1 MVLKKTFHSNQAR
14 KNVDPDPYPTY
25 LLAATLFDPG
35 VILSLLTVIILLLCS
50 SLLSA
55 AEVAYFS
62 LEPSDLSELKADK
75 SNQAAKVMTL
85 LEKPKKLL
93 ATLLIWVNFLN
104 IGVVVL
110 STVVSEAI
118 LNFGDPVIDFIVQVV
133 IVTFLILL
141 VAEVIPKIYS
151 TQHPVKVAKM
161 MVVPVNILQT
171 IATPLSAVLMASTS
185 VIDKRVKKKGQY
197 LSVDQLSHALELT
210 SPTEG
215 NDQEQKILEGIVKFG
230 NTEVSEIMRSRVD
243 ITAFEYSTSFDKV
256 LKDLI
261 EAGYSRIP
269 VYRNTLDHIE
279 GVLFVKDLLEH
290 MNKPADFAWQDL
302 INPAFFVPET
312 KKLDDLLKEFQN
324 KKIHLAIVVDEYG
337 GTSGLVTLE
346 DILEEIVGDISD
358 EFDDEDITYSKLDD
372 LNYVFE
378 GKILLND
385 MFRVLDIDEEE
396 FEEARGDSDTLAG
409 FILELTGRIPRKN
422 ERITFNEY
430 TFTIESADGRRIKRV
445 KLTINK
451 KEATEQ

>member
-1 MVLKKTFHSNQAR
+1 MQ
-14 KNVDPDPYPTY
+14 
-25 LLAATLFDPG
+25 
-35 VILSLLTVIILLLCS
+35 
-50 SLLSA
+50 
-55 AEVAYFS
+55 
-62 LEPSDLSELKADK
+62 
-75 SNQAAKVMTL
+75 L
-85 LEKPKKLL
+85 LERPKKLL

-110 STVVSEAI
+110 STVISEEL
-118 LNFGDPVIDFIVQVV
+118 LNFGDPVIDFIVQVIV
-133 IVTFLILL
+133 VTFLILL

-151 TQHPVKVAKM
+151 TQHPVKVAKF

-185 VIDKRVKKKGQY
+185 VIDKRIKKRGQY
-197 LSVDQLSHALELT
+197 ISVDQLSHALELT
-210 SPTEG
+210 SPSRNNE
-215 NDQEQKILEGIVKFG
+215 QEQKILEGIVKFG
-230 NTEVSEIMRSRVD
+230 TTEVSEIMRSRVD
-243 ITAFEYSTSFDKV
+243 VTAFEYSSTFDKV

-269 VYRNTLDHIE
+269 VYRETLDHIE

-290 MNKPADFAWQDL
+290 MNKPADFKWQEL

-312 KKLDDLLKEFQN
+312 KKLDDLLKEFQH

-372 LNYVFE
+372 NNYVFE

-385 MFRVLDIDEEE
+385 MFRVLDIDETE
-396 FEEARGDSDTLAG
+396 FEESRGDSDTLAG

-422 ERITFNEY
+422 ERVKFNDYE
-430 TFTIESADGRRIKRV
+430 FKIESADGRRIKRV

-451 KEATEQ
+451 TVEEGNDN